1 MRKNI
6 IWISL
11 FSFAMTTI
19 AESSIASA
27 NTGIFPLLAKNRKK
41 AEPKDSVASDYKKLT
56 GRDSVALKGIANII
70 KKNGS
75 FYLEFPTRLLGREF
89 LVTNRLQKVPLELNE
104 AGVNKGINYENQTVT
119 FEWQREGKKLCIRQ
133 QRLTPEVPATDALA
147 SSVADNYINPLIA
160 SLKIEAVAPDSST
173 VVVKIDELF
182 NGKQTGL
189 NDVFNNIN
197 LGTSANSDLSRI
209 LDIKAFESNI
219 TATSELTTIVRE
231 GMSKVNVTV
240 VVSSSLSLLPE
251 IPMRG
256 RKESK
261 KVGYFTSHRLSY
273 SDRQQELETRHYIT
287 RWRLEP
293 TDEAAYLRGEL
304 TSPKKPITFY
314 IDPATPKQLR
324 PYIRK
329 GILDWNTAFEQAGFK
344 DAVRVEEYTDSMAA
358 EGDDLKYSLFT
369 YALIIQ
375 IHSSSLSICAKRYP
389 LLDRFLLLQSPGSA
403 ERDKQRGAYRH
414 QDRIITIRQDL
425 KRRKPGKAG
434 RRQKL
439 GAVGDQPLPHRG
451 KDIQKGGG
459 SAGRHVKLLADLF
472 GDGA

>member
-19 AESSIASA
+19 AESSIASV

-104 AGVNKGINYENQTVT
+104 AGVNKGINYENQVVT

-133 QRLTPEVPATDALA
+133 QRLTPEVPVTDALA

-197 LGTSANSDLSRI
+197 LGTSANADLSRI

-251 IPMRG
+251 TPMRG

-261 KVGYFTSHRLSY
+261 KVGYFTTHRLSY
-273 SDRQQELETRHYIT
+273 SDRQQELETRRYIT

-293 TDEAAYLRGEL
+293 SDEAAYLRGEL

-369 YALIIQ
+369 YAASDKSNAMGPSVIDPRTGEIIEAD
-375 IHSSSLSICAKRYP
+375 IIWWHNVVSLLREWIVV
-389 LLDRFLLLQSPGSA
+389 Q
-403 ERDKQRGAYRH
+403 
-414 QDRIITIRQDL
+414 T
-425 KRRKPGKAG
+425 
-434 RRQKL
+434 
-439 GAVGDQPLPHRG
+439 GAVNSAVRNPELPDSLMGDAARFVACHEVG
-451 KDIQKGGG
+451 HSFG
-459 SAGRHVKLLADLF
+459 SQA
-472 GDGA
+472 